1 VTVRRSSEFALGL
14 VAATLLTS
22 GAVAQEVPV
31 ESIVVGELHELKS
44 NTLGE
49 ERHVS
54 IWLPPGYDD
63 GDETFP
69 VLYMTDAEWNY
80 LQAVGLVDY
89 LARWAR
95 IPEMIVVAVHN
106 TQRGRDL
113 TPSADPNFIG
123 TGGAERFLEFFEREL
138 IPWIDERYRTADH
151 RLLWGHS
158 FGGVFAFYA
167 LTQKP
172 EVFDI
177 YISAGASL
185 WLSNQWILQRMQD
198 LVAREPDLEAFLY
211 FTAGEGDGGPTE
223 PSNRQMADWLKDNA
237 PAGLEWHYVKTARE
251 NHFTNVPI
259 TLQHGLQTAYPIWG
273 MDRDLYEV
281 ASEAGVDGVAS
292 WLAARQE
299 ALGDRFVMP
308 EFEIVVVGFQFLQ
321 AGHHDVALAIF
332 DVVEKRFPD
341 SGYPLDGKG
350 LVYEA
355 MGDFSAAAEWF
366 ERALRVGIEHDEQ
379 DFMLNSYRQHLERVR
394 GSD

>member
-1 VTVRRSSEFALGL
+1 MGRWLAFVLGITATVLPTRA
-14 VAATLLTS
+14 V
-22 GAVAQEVPV
+22 VAQEAVV
-31 ESIVVGELHELKS
+31 EPIVVGELRKFDS
-44 NTLGE
+44 STLGE
-49 ERHVS
+49 ERRISV
-54 IWLPPGYDD
+54 WLPPGY
-63 GDETFP
+63 GDADASFP

-89 LARWAR
+89 LGRWAR

-106 TQRGRDL
+106 TERGRDL
-113 TPSADPNFIG
+113 TPSVDPNFIG
-123 TGGAERFLEFFEREL
+123 TGGAEGFLAFFEREL
-138 IPWIDERYRTADH
+138 IPWVDEKYRTTDQ

-158 FGGVFAFYA
+158 FGGVFTFYA

-172 EVFDI
+172 ELFDI
-177 YISAGASL
+177 YMSAGASL
-185 WLSNQWILQRMQD
+185 WLTNDWILQRMEE
-198 LVAREPDLEAFLY
+198 LVAREPGLEAFLY

-223 PSNRQMADWLKDNA
+223 PSNRRMADWLEDNA
-237 PAGLEWHYVKTARE
+237 PAGLEWHYTKTPQE

-273 MDRDLYEV
+273 MDHALYEA
-281 ASEAGVDGVAS
+281 ASEASVEGVAS

-321 AGHHDVALAIF
+321 AGQFEVALAIF
-332 DVVEKRFPD
+332 DVVAERFPR

-355 MGDFSAAAEWF
+355 MGDLPAAAEWF
-366 ERALRVGIEHDEQ
+366 ERALRMGMENDEQ
-379 DFMLNSYRQHLERVR
+379 DFMLNRYRQHLERAQA
-394 GSD
+394 SD